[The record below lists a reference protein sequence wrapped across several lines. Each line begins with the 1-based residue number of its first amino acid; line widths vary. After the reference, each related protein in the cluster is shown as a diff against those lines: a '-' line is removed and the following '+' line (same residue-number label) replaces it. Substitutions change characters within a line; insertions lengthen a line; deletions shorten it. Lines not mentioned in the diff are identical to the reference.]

1 MEWAVGEAY
10 FVSLIPGTRLLARLA
25 ALRSRF
31 DGAGVSALLVTDPA
45 NVFYLSNFRGTAGM
59 LLVGLDRAS
68 LIVDARYISS
78 ATALLESTAGCP
90 GMATVEVTGSYEE
103 TLVDLVVERGA
114 DPVGFESRH
123 VTVGRHDWLVGAL
136 AESRIELLRTAGLV
150 EQARVVKDADEL
162 EKLRDAGLRISR
174 VMSEALAGLRPGRQ
188 EREVAAD
195 IDRAIQ
201 AVGFEGPSFDTIVAG
216 GPNTALPHARPGRRE
231 LEAGDLVLLD
241 FGGVLDGYCVDL
253 SRTASLGP
261 PTGEA
266 MAWHRAV
273 CEGHA
278 AALEV
283 VRPGATVGEVDSAAR
298 LKIEQ
303 HGLGERFVHG
313 TGHGLG
319 LEVHEAP
326 RIGKR
331 DLSALVPEDEV
342 VLESGMV
349 FTIEPGVYLPSR
361 GGVRL
366 EDDLAV
372 TSTGYELLTDVS
384 RGLCVV

>member
-1 MEWAVGEAY
+1 M
-10 FVSLIPGTRLLARLA
+10 SLIPGTRLLARLS

-59 LLVGLDRAS
+59 LLVGPDRTN

-103 TLVDLVVERGA
+103 TLIDLMVECGA
-114 DPVGFESRH
+114 HPVGFESRH
-123 VTVGRHDWLVGAL
+123 VTVSRHDWLVGAL
-136 AESRIELLRTAGLV
+136 VESQVELLRTTGLV
-150 EQARVVKDADEL
+150 EQARVVKDTDEL
-162 EKLRDAGLRISR
+162 EILRDAGLRISR

-201 AVGFEGPSFDTIVAG
+201 EAGFEGPSFDTIVAG
-216 GPNTALPHARPGRRE
+216 GPNTALPHARPGQRE

-283 VRPGATVGEVDSAAR
+283 VRPGTTVGEIDSAAR
-298 LKIEQ
+298 QTIEQ

-331 DLSALVPEDEV
+331 GSSALVPEDEV

-349 FTIEPGVYLPSR
+349 FTIEPGVYLPPR

-366 EDDLAV
+366 EDDVAV
-372 TSTGYELLTDVS
+372 TSTGYELLTEVS

>member
-1 MEWAVGEAY
+1 M
-10 FVSLIPGTRLLARLA
+10 SLIPGTRLLARVA
-25 ALRSRF
+25 ELRSRF
-31 DGAGVSALLVTDPA
+31 DSVGVSALLVTDPA

-59 LLVGLDRAS
+59 LLVGSDRTS

-78 ATALLESTAGCP
+78 ATALLESRAGCP
-90 GMATVEVTGSYEE
+90 GMVTVEVTASYEE
-103 TLVDLVVERGA
+103 TLRGLVVEWGVHR
-114 DPVGFESRH
+114 VGFESRH
-123 VTVGRHDWLVGAL
+123 VTVSRHDWLVGAL
-136 AESRIELLRTAGLV
+136 AESQIELIRTTGLV

-162 EKLRDAGLRISR
+162 EILRDAGVRISR

-201 AVGFEGPSFDTIVAG
+201 AAGFEGPSFDTIVAG
-216 GPNTALPHARPGRRE
+216 GPNSALPHARPGRRE

-241 FGGVLDGYCVDL
+241 FGGVLHGYCVDL

-266 MAWHRAV
+266 TAWHRAV

-283 VRPGATVGEVDSAAR
+283 VRPGAMVRDIDSAAR
-298 LKIEQ
+298 RTIEQ
-303 HGLGERFVHG
+303 HGLGDRFVHG

-326 RIGKR
+326 RIGKH
-331 DLSALVPEDEV
+331 DPSASVPEDDV

-349 FTIEPGVYLPSR
+349 FTIEPGVYLPPR

-372 TSTGYELLTDVS
+372 TATGYELLTDVS
-384 RGLCVV
+384 QGLCVV

>member
-1 MEWAVGEAY
+1 MSL
-10 FVSLIPGTRLLARLA
+10 VSGTRLLARLD
-25 ALRSRF
+25 ALRLLF
-31 DGAGVSALLVTDPA
+31 DGAGVSALLVTAPA

-59 LLVGLDRAS
+59 LLVGADRAS
-68 LIVDARYISS
+68 LIVDPRYISS
-78 ATALLESTAGCP
+78 AGALLESAAGCP
-90 GMATVEVTGSYEE
+90 GMVTVEVASSYEE
-103 TLVDLVVERGA
+103 TLVGVLADCGA
-114 DPVGFESRH
+114 NPVGFESRH
-123 VTVGRHDWLVGAL
+123 VTVSRHDWLVDAL
-136 AESRIELLRTAGLV
+136 AEFHIELLRTTGLV
-150 EQARVVKDADEL
+150 EQARIVKDVYEL

-174 VMSEALAGLRPGRQ
+174 VMSEALAGLRPGRP

-195 IDRAIQ
+195 IDWAIQ
-201 AVGFEGPSFDTIVAG
+201 AAGFDGPSFDTIVAG
-216 GPNTALPHARPGRRE
+216 GPNTALPHARPGQRE

-266 MAWHRAV
+266 IAWHKAV
-273 CEGHA
+273 FEGHA

-283 VRPGATVGEVDSAAR
+283 VRPGVTVGEVDSAAR
-298 LKIEQ
+298 RTIEE
-303 HGLGERFVHG
+303 HGLGEFFVHG

-326 RIGKR
+326 RIGKSGPSV
-331 DLSALVPEDEV
+331 SAPGDELV
-342 VLESGMV
+342 LKAGMV
-349 FTIEPGVYLPSR
+349 FTIEPGVYLPPR

-366 EDDLAV
+366 EDDLVV
-372 TSTGYELLTDVS
+372 TATGYGLLTDVS